1 MSDRSEISL
10 RLNELRDEQ
19 VVYAIH
25 RQERTFL
32 PSREHCPLCPTRPGG
47 EETEIPF
54 GAFEIAVFENRFPAF
69 EAPRGAAEVVV
80 YTDRHDDSFG
90 TLAPER
96 AEALMWVWRQR
107 YQELGARED
116 VEYVLIFEN
125 RGVEVGV
132 TLHHP
137 HGQIYGYPF
146 LPPVPKLEL
155 AADER
160 LGGCAPC
167 ALLARELK
175 DGQRI
180 VYQNESVV
188 AYVPYAARW
197 PYEAHV
203 VMREHRASLLDC
215 EAEELRLL
223 AEGLQALVRGYDALF
238 DRPFPY
244 VMVVHQAPTSVHQAP
259 TAVQQAPTALQ
270 QAPTATASPA
280 SQPSAAAPSLAPG
293 AGSGHLHVEF
303 YPPLRTAEKLK
314 YLAGSEQGAG
324 VFIGDTLPEESAVAL
339 SEAIARAR

>member
-1 MSDRSEISL
+1 MSEER
-10 RLNELRDEQ
+10 RNELRDES

-25 RQERTFL
+25 RQDRTFL
-32 PSREHCPLCPTRPGG
+32 PAREHCPLCPTRPGG

-54 GAFEIAVFENRFPAF
+54 PVFEIAVFENRFPAF

-107 YQELGARED
+107 FQELGARAD
-116 VEYVLIFEN
+116 VEYVMIFEN

-146 LPPVPKLEL
+146 LPPVSKLEL
-155 AADER
+155 AADGR

-167 ALLARELK
+167 ELLRRELE
-175 DGQRI
+175 DGRRI
-180 VYQNESVV
+180 VYENESVV

-203 VMREHRASLLDC
+203 VLREHRPSLLDC

-223 AEGLQALVRGYDALF
+223 ADGLQALARGYDALF

-244 VMVVHQAPTSVHQAP
+244 VMVVHQAPTV
-259 TAVQQAPTALQ
+259 
-270 QAPTATASPA
+270 
-280 SQPSAAAPSLAPG
+280 G
-293 AGSGHLHVEF
+293 AFAGAGHLHVEF

-324 VFIGDTLPEESAVAL
+324 TFISDVLPEESAAKL
-339 SEAIARAR
+339 REAILRAT